1 MIQTNFTIFIAKMFR
16 NKIILLSLFIIFGC
30 AKPSHAQ
37 NYDSVFFDNVK
48 AYLFHQFGDGFR
60 GNYYTKWDSDEL
72 PYYIVFASRS
82 DSIVVP
88 SELKNK
94 VSYDGLYFW
103 HNSRRA
109 DSAYSSLKDKG
120 YPAFIYKTWG
130 MSNARLSYH
139 LVSYPKEAICFVI
152 FHELMHNYIFG
163 YAPGLPYEFN
173 EAASDVLG
181 NYGSISFATW
191 NLSSWQ
197 PKAREQIKLNE
208 SLYEAMDT
216 VISQIN
222 RKAMHADSITSQC
235 NKKLKPL
242 IAKGNSF
249 QRDRFGFDVNNAYL
263 LKNSNYCVNYFLLKE
278 VYLKQKSV
286 YDFLQI
292 IRQLHGD
299 PDECRRILRGYL

>member
-1 MIQTNFTIFIAKMFR
+1 M
-16 NKIILLSLFIIFGC
+16 KIEGIKISFLLFLTLTWS
-30 AKPSHAQ
+30 KPSHAQ
-37 NYDSVFFDNVK
+37 IYDSVFFDNVK
-48 AYLFHQFGDGFR
+48 EYVFHQFGDGFH

-82 DSIVVP
+82 DSIAVP
-88 SELKNK
+88 AELKDK

-103 HNSRRA
+103 HNSGRA
-109 DSAYSSLKDKG
+109 DSAYSSLKNKG

-130 MSNARLSYH
+130 MSNTRLSYH
-139 LVSYPKEAICFVI
+139 LVSYPKEAISFVI

-163 YAPGLPYEFN
+163 YAPRLPYEFN
-173 EAASDVLG
+173 EAVSDILG
-181 NYGSISFATW
+181 NYGTMSFATW

-197 PKAREQIKLNE
+197 QKAREQLKLNE
-208 SLYEAMDT
+208 SLYEVMDT
-216 VISQIN
+216 AITKIN
-222 RKAMHADSITSQC
+222 KKTLNADSIISEC

-249 QRDRFGFDVNNAYL
+249 QRDRFDFEVNNAYL

-278 VYLKQKSV
+278 VYLKQKNI

-299 PDECRRILRGYL
+299 PDECRKILRTYL